1 MVTETTNRNLHSV
14 ATLADNCRE
23 AGAKTVFVAEML
35 TCCDFLESHD
45 SHLNKTMF
53 DRWYPIGKPF

>member
-1 MVTETTNRNLHSV
+1 MVRETTNRSLHSV

-23 AGAKTVFVAEML
+23 AGAKTVFVSEIL
-35 TCCDFLESHD
+35 TWCDFLESHD

-53 DRWYPIGKPF
+53 DR

>member
-23 AGAKTVFVAEML
+23 AGAKTVFVAEIL
-35 TCCDFLESHD
+35 TWCDFSK
-45 SHLNKTMF
+45 SRFSFK
-53 DRWYPIGKPF
+53 